1 MNKFLT
7 VICLSMLATPVMFAA
22 SQKPAP
28 PVPANTKPTE
38 QTPAA
43 ETKNKPSGESSGITV
58 KNKSAFEVEAGTRN
72 PFWPI
77 GFKPKARIG
86 GAGDSEGA
94 VPPSAFLV
102 STITLDTATHFAI
115 INGKTMFEGQQFGL
129 QIAGQIYQVTVKR
142 IEDGRVILGR
152 HDEEIIVPLR
162 RK

>member
-7 VICLSMLATPVMFAA
+7 IICLSMLASPVLFAA
-22 SQKPAP
+22 DEKAAP
-28 PVPANTKPTE
+28 PARARTKSTQ
-38 QTPAA
+38 QTPAPDA
-43 ETKNKPSGESSGITV
+43 KNKPSEESSGIAV
-58 KNKSAFEVEAGTRN
+58 KNKSSFEVEAGTRN

-94 VPPSAFLV
+94 VPASAFLV
-102 STITLDTATHFAI
+102 STITLDTATRFAI

-129 QIAGQIYQVTVKR
+129 QIGAQIYQVTVKR

-152 HDEEIIVPLR
+152 HDEEIVVPLR

>member
-1 MNKFLT
+1 MNKFLAI
-7 VICLSMLATPVMFAA
+7 ICLSVLATPVMFATDEKA
-22 SQKPAP
+22 AP
-28 PVPANTKPTE
+28 PARAKTKSTQ
-38 QTPAA
+38 QTPAP

-58 KNKSAFEVEAGTRN
+58 KNKSSFEVEAGTRN

-77 GFKPKARIG
+77 GFKPTARIG
-86 GAGDSEGA
+86 GSGDSEGE

-102 STITLDTATHFAI
+102 STITLDTATRFAI

-129 QIAGQIYQVTVKR
+129 QIGARIYQVTVKR

-152 HDEEIIVPLR
+152 HDEEIVVPLH

>member
-7 VICLSMLATPVMFAA
+7 IICIPFLGVSLALATGEKIA
-22 SQKPAP
+22 SPAP
-28 PVPANTKPTE
+28 GKTQSTD
-38 QTPAA
+38 QTSAG
-43 ETKNKPSGESSGITV
+43 ETKNKPPAESSGITV
-58 KNKSAFEVEAGTRN
+58 KNKSSFDLAVGTRN

-77 GFKPKARIG
+77 GFKPRARIG
-86 GAGDSEGA
+86 GSGDSDGE

-129 QIAGQIYQVTVKR
+129 QIGGQIYQVTVKR

-152 HDEEIIVPLR
+152 HDEEIVVPLR